1 MYKVFLNTNMYS
13 CCVRIGLQRSIL
25 FRPKLSGTAT
35 IKPKS
40 LHTSKVLRT
49 KNGTNGEAVPRTKK
63 KKGIFKKLFLGLAVG
78 IPAVGVGTYVS
89 LDDVGRRKVYVTTQG
104 FVRFFR

>member
-1 MYKVFLNTNMYS
+1 MYS
-13 CCVRIGLQRSIL
+13 CCIRTGLRQSIL
-25 FRPKLSGTAT
+25 FRPKIAGAV

-49 KNGTNGEAVPRTKK
+49 KNGTNGEAAPRTKK
-63 KKGIFKKLFLGLAVG
+63 KRGILKKLFLGLAVG
-78 IPAVGVGTYVS
+78 IPAVGVGTYAT